1 MVAHQILRRAIEGC
15 NEGIKH
21 GLKATT
27 AVSQQQQ
34 QDDGNNE
41 DKPVNPVALLVIA
54 LTMMA
59 FFVSLFCISYTYG
72 HLIPTLCMVESP
84 ETTAYVPVD
93 SMDRSDP
100 PAYDESTPKPIDEE
114 DILLVQ
120 NKPVTSSLRATIL
133 HLRARAGYWS
143 RFRGL
148 SLFLVW
154 NVLTGIIISALSS
167 ASHNRLMLG
176 VASIVAETIL
186 ARYHMTWIHIVISEP
201 SPKRWYKRV
210 PPFKT
215 YTKIAPAVALWALSA
230 QVVAIL
236 PMLVC
241 GSFGSLKH
249 MKNPEYQPDK
259 KDLYAVGAQ
268 GFFGMFLMLTLFVLL
283 QVPATVTM
291 VRVAAS
297 MLPEEDESIVP
308 FDRTFDGQTR
318 AEIVGGQGKVGL
330 VEAWRSFPRAS
341 RVRLMKTIA
350 KVALIVMAVWVA
362 AIVTVTAESHVMLGD
377 NVGHVM
383 KAIHGVAGPQ

>member
-100 PAYDESTPKPIDEE
+100 PPYDESTPKPIDEE

-148 SLFLVW
+148 SSSSYG
-154 NVLTGIIISALSS
+154 NVLTGIIISAPLF
-167 ASHNRLMLG
+167 RLPQPPH
-176 VASIVAETIL
+176 
-186 ARYHMTWIHIVISEP
+186 ARRRIHRCRNHSRP
-201 SPKRWYKRV
+201 LPHDLDPHRDQRAQPKEMVQTR
-210 PPFKT
+210 P
-215 YTKIAPAVALWALSA
+215 
-230 QVVAIL
+230 
-236 PMLVC
+236 
-241 GSFGSLKH
+241 
-249 MKNPEYQPDK
+249 
-259 KDLYAVGAQ
+259 
-268 GFFGMFLMLTLFVLL
+268 TL
-283 QVPATVTM
+283 Q
-291 VRVAAS
+291 
-297 MLPEEDESIVP
+297 DIHQ
-308 FDRTFDGQTR
+308 DRTSRR
-318 AEIVGGQGKVGL
+318 ALGIICTGRCDLTNAGL
-330 VEAWRSFPRAS
+330 RQLRQLEAYEEP
-341 RVRLMKTIA
+341 
-350 KVALIVMAVWVA
+350 
-362 AIVTVTAESHVMLGD
+362 
-377 NVGHVM
+377 
-383 KAIHGVAGPQ
+383 